1 MFMPEIDEAWTP
13 MPCAQ
18 YENQI
23 LDLRHGQ
30 LTGSARNAVETHLRE
45 CLACR
50 AFAEELTALDAALS
64 VRFRRAELPAS
75 FKAGLLRRIETE
87 VPRITAQTIASRKQA
102 IESEFQSESAGL
114 LKRVLRERI
123 GSILDGLGVFGVAVV
138 AGVLLYRLFPQDFDL
153 GRLIQSATA
162 QPKVLYA
169 AWAIGAVCVA
179 GAIWTG
185 LQPNLRRLG
194 SAP

>member
-1 MFMPEIDEAWTP
+1 MFMPEIYEAWTP

-23 LDLRHGQ
+23 LDLQHGQ
-30 LTGSARNAVETHLRE
+30 LTGSARSAVEAHLKE

-50 AFAEELTALDAALS
+50 AFAEELSALDAALS
-64 VRFRRAELPAS
+64 ARFRRAELPVS

-87 VPRITAQTIASRKQA
+87 APRVTAETMARRKQA
-102 IESEFQSESAGL
+102 IESEFRSESAGL

-138 AGVLLYRLFPQDFDL
+138 AGLLLYQLFPQDFDL
-153 GRLIQSATA
+153 GRLIQSAAA

-169 AWAIGAVCVA
+169 AWAVGAVCVA
-179 GAIWTG
+179 GAVWAG

-194 SAP
+194 SAH